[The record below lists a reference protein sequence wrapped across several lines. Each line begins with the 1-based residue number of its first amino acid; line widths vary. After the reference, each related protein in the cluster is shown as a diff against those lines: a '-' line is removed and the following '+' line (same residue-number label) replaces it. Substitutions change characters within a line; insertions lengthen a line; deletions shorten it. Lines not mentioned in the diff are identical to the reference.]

1 MADAARK
8 YMLKMDEAEL
18 ETLPDLPH
26 HHGGWKVRDLVRKAG
41 LADLPLD
48 QLPVDVVQMN
58 LPPGSWQ
65 EEGNHKGR
73 WHVNYVLS
81 GTGMFHIDGKD
92 YPVQKGSV
100 IIIPAETP
108 HAGKT
113 TGTEPL
119 VMRAIHVS
127 SARTAEDRAQG
138 TQAWQKNP

>member
-1 MADAARK
+1 
-8 YMLKMDEAEL
+8 MD
-18 ETLPDLPH
+18 
-26 HHGGWKVRDLVRKAG
+26 R
-41 LADLPLD
+41 
-48 QLPVDVVQMN
+48 LPVDVVQMN

-119 VMRAIHVS
+119 VMLAIHVS
-127 SARTAEDRAQG
+127 SAKTAEDRAQG